1 MKSATQQALLRH
13 ERQVERERAAR
24 LLSDSGNGAAAAPS
38 GCPPSLGGSDAS
50 SNRST
55 ASEQA
60 VMKEVQTLY
69 ANHEEYGLKEGQ
81 TIKCVAYAWSS
92 I

>member
-1 MKSATQQALLRH
+1 M
-13 ERQVERERAAR
+13 ERERAAR
-24 LLSDSGNGAAAAPS
+24 LLSDTSNGAAAAPS
-38 GCPPSLGGSDAS
+38 GCTPSVGGSLSTGS
-50 SNRST
+50 SNWSA

-60 VMKEVQTLY
+60 AMKEVQTLY